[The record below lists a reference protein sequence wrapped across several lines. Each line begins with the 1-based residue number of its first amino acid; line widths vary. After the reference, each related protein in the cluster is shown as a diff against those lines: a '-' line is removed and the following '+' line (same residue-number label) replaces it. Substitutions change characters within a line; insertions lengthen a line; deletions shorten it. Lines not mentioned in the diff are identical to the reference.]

1 MVKYLTNYQAIWS
14 HCFVVTSSDLVKNCK
29 NHHDNNSQTVG
40 SIYQSLNF
48 FVIPV
53 RANHSLFSYLYIFST
68 KETLEVMYPWN
79 VQDFYVPSLYLGNW
93 GNDSG
98 TIFGKFL
105 NYFSIVWR
113 FISIL
118 AKSYDVM
125 QIFIGVNGQISGHN
139 APEWPEKNRQMSIKV
154 VQKWFH

>member
-98 TIFGKFL
+98 TIFGK
-105 NYFSIVWR
+105 
-113 FISIL
+113 IL
-118 AKSYDVM
+118 KLFFNCVTVY
-125 QIFIGVNGQISGHN
+125 
-139 APEWPEKNRQMSIKV
+139 
-154 VQKWFH
+154 